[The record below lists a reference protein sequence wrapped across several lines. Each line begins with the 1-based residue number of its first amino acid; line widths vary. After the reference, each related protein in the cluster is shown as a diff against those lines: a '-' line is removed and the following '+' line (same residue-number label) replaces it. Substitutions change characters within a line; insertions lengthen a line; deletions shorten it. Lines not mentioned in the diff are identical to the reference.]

1 MAQEI
6 TYELIV
12 EVDGLNIS
20 EGVAGGKGAGEALRQ
35 LEKDIRQMNYA
46 ASSTNVKVK
55 TLTKQE

>member
-12 EVDGLNIS
+12 EVDGERIA
-20 EGVAGGKGAGEALRQ
+20 EGVAGVKGAGEGLRQ

-46 ASSTNVKVK
+46 ASNTNIKVK
-55 TLTKQE
+55 SLTKQ